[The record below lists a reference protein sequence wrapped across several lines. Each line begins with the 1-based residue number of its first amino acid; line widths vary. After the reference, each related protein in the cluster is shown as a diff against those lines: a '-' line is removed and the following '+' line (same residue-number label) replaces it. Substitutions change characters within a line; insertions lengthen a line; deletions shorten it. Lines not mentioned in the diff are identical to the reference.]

1 MSSAAW
7 KQIERTVALLVGG
20 ERTWNS
26 PEHIDVEVEGYA
38 IEVKNVTAP
47 SISQVEGWLRHNRP
61 KAESKG
67 LKSALVVKRRAGK
80 GTPTPYLAIFELT
93 EPTVN

>member
-1 MSSAAW
+1 VASATW
-7 KQIERTVALLVGG
+7 KAIERTVALLVGG

-26 PEHIDVEVEGYA
+26 PEHIDVEVDGWA
-38 IEVKNVTAP
+38 IECKNVTAP
-47 SISQVEGWLRHNRP
+47 SIAQVEGWLRHNRP